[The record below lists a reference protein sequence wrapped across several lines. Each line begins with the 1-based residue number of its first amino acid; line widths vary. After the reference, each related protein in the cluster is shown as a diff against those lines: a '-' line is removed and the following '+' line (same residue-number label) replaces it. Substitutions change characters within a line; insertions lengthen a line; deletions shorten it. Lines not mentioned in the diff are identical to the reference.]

1 MEYKIE
7 PVYIERYLILVTYLG
22 NDKIQEKFVK
32 LNYNYRNNFYLEGF
46 YYHPNKGSVFYTEKD
61 AKEALIQ
68 IVTNTSFNF
77 TGGYIYTIMSADL
90 EGNLEEVRS
99 YKELYWC
106 DHIINHEPYSLD
118 KKLSNDIPG
127 IYITFQKVP
136 ENVVK
141 EIQRRKVQEKL
152 SEILQENS

>member
-1 MEYKIE
+1 MIKPEHEIMMNIKADTDTVNKWFESQISFYQ
-7 PVYIERYLILVTYLG
+7 RMRTYTTVRL
-22 NDKIQEKFVK
+22 QEE
-32 LNYNYRNNFYLEGF
+32 LN
-46 YYHPNKGSVFYTEKD
+46 
-61 AKEALIQ
+61 KEEI
-68 IVTNTSFNF
+68 
-77 TGGYIYTIMSADL
+77 
-90 EGNLEEVRS
+90 RS